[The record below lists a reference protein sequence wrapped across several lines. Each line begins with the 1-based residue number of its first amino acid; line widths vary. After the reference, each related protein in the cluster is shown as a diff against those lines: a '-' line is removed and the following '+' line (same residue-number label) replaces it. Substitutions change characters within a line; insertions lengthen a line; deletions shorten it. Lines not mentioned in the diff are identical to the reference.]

1 MDTSMLHRDTWAE
14 IHLDKI
20 ENNIKQIRKYLPS
33 SVKFM
38 AAVKAD
44 AYGHGDLQVA
54 RIALKAGAD
63 SLAVSILSEALY
75 LRRNGIKAPILVL
88 TPILPSD
95 VNIAIEYDL
104 AVTVFQLSWLKEMRL
119 YKIGKKPLK
128 IHIKIDTGLGRIGVN
143 KKEELEAMLPMLSR
157 EDIIVEG
164 VYTHFA
170 TANRE
175 DSSYFEKQY
184 KAFLNMTHWIKSK
197 GLDVSIFHCA
207 NSAATLKYK
216 NSVLDMVRIGV
227 AMFGIYPSEEIRK
240 TAPVT
245 LESALSLHSKIL
257 HVKKVKKG
265 SFIGYDTAYE
275 AKSDEWIA
283 TVPIGYADGWFRCFQ
298 GFHVLVDGQKVPIV
312 GKICMDQFM
321 IRLPKKYP
329 VGTPVV
335 LIGKDG
341 DKEIT
346 LEDLANHIG
355 SVPQEIPSMI
365 TYRVPKV
372 YYYNGEIVEV
382 LTERTWGPSQYPLSK
397 VNVNVK

>member
-1 MDTSMLHRDTWAE
+1 MDTSMLHRDAWVE
-14 IHLDKI
+14 IQLDRI
-20 ENNIKQIRKYLPS
+20 ENNIKQIREYLPP

-63 SLAVSILSEALY
+63 ALAVSILSEALY
-75 LRRNGIKAPILVL
+75 LRKNGIKAPILVL

-104 AVTVFQLSWLKEMRL
+104 SVTVFQLSWLKEMRL
-119 YKIGKKPLK
+119 YKVGKKPLK
-128 IHIKIDTGLGRIGVN
+128 IHLKMDTGLGRIGIS
-143 KKEELEAMLPMLSR
+143 KKEELEAMLPILNK
-157 EDIIVEG
+157 EDIVVEG
-164 VYTHFA
+164 MYTHFA

-175 DSSYFEKQY
+175 DSTYFNKQL
-184 KAFLNMTHWIKSK
+184 KAFLDDIQWIKSK
-197 GLDVSIFHCA
+197 GLDISIFHCA

-216 NSVLDMVRIGV
+216 DSLLDMVRIGV
-227 AMFGIYPSEEIRK
+227 AMFGIYPSEEIRR
-240 TAPVT
+240 TAPVKLQT
-245 LESALSLHSKIL
+245 ALSVHSKLL
-257 HVKKVKKG
+257 HVKKIKKG
-265 SFIGYDTAYE
+265 SFVGYDTAYQ
-275 AKSDEWIA
+275 ANSDEWIA

-298 GFHVLVDGQKVPIV
+298 GFHVLVDGQKMPII

-329 VGTPVV
+329 TGTPVV

-341 DKEIT
+341 DNEIT
-346 LEDLANHIG
+346 LEDLAKHIN

-372 YYYNGEIVEV
+372 YYYNHEIVEV
-382 LTERTWGPSQYPLSK
+382 LTERSWSPSQYPLSK
-397 VNVNVK
+397 VNVNIK

>member
-1 MDTSMLHRDTWAE
+1 MDTSMLHRDTWVE
-14 IHLDKI
+14 IHLDRI
-20 ENNIKQIRKYLPS
+20 ENNIRQIREYLPS

-44 AYGHGDLQVA
+44 AYGHGDLQIA

-63 SLAVSILSEALY
+63 ALAVSILSEALY
-75 LRRNGIKAPILVL
+75 LRKNGINAPILVL

-104 AVTVFQLSWLKEMRL
+104 SVTVFQLSWLKEMRL
-119 YKIGKKPLK
+119 YKVGKKPLK
-128 IHIKIDTGLGRIGVN
+128 LHLKIDTGLGRIGIN
-143 KKEELEAMLPMLSR
+143 KKEELEAMLPLLSK
-157 EDIIVEG
+157 EDIVVEG

-170 TANRE
+170 TANKE
-175 DSSYFEKQY
+175 DSAYFDRQFKG
-184 KAFLNMTHWIKSK
+184 FLDFTNWISSK

-207 NSAATLKYK
+207 NSAATLKYRD
-216 NSVLDMVRIGV
+216 SHLDMVRIGV

-240 TAPVT
+240 AAPMR
-245 LESALSLHSKIL
+245 LQSALSLHSRLL
-257 HVKKVKKG
+257 HVKQVKKG

-275 AKSDEWIA
+275 SSSDEWIA
-283 TVPIGYADGWFRCFQ
+283 TVPIGYADGWFRWFQ
-298 GFHVLVDGQKVPIV
+298 GFYVLVDGQKMPII

-329 VGTPVV
+329 IGTPVV

-341 DKEIT
+341 DNEIT
-346 LEDLANHIG
+346 LEDLASHIG

-372 YYYNGEIVEV
+372 YFYNGEIAEV
-382 LTERTWGPSQYPLSK
+382 LTERNWSPSQYPLS
-397 VNVNVK
+397 NVNVK

>member
-1 MDTSMLHRDTWAE
+1 MDTSILHRDTWAE

-20 ENNIKQIRKYLPS
+20 ENNIRQIREYLPS

-104 AVTVFQLSWLKEMRL
+104 SVTVFQLSWLKEMRL
-119 YKIGKKPLK
+119 YKVGKKPLK
-128 IHIKIDTGLGRIGVN
+128 VHVKIDTGLGRIGVN
-143 KKEELEAMLPMLSR
+143 KKEELEAMLPLLSR

-175 DSSYFEKQY
+175 NSSYFDKQY

-197 GLDVSIFHCA
+197 ELDVSIFHCA

-240 TAPVT
+240 TAPVI

-275 AKSDEWIA
+275 ANSDEWIA

-298 GFHVLVDGQKVPIV
+298 GFHVLVDGKTVPIV

-341 DKEIT
+341 DNEIT

-382 LTERTWGPSQYPLSK
+382 LTERTWAPSQYPLSK
-397 VNVNVK
+397 VNVK

>member
-1 MDTSMLHRDTWAE
+1 MLHRDTWVE
-14 IHLDKI
+14 IHLDRI
-20 ENNIKQIRKYLPS
+20 ENNIRQIREYLPP

-54 RIALKAGAD
+54 RIALKSGAD
-63 SLAVSILSEALY
+63 ALAVSILSEAIY
-75 LRRNGIKAPILVL
+75 LRKNGIKAPILVL
-88 TPILPSD
+88 TPILASD
-95 VNIAIEYDL
+95 VNIAVEYDL
-104 AVTVFQLSWLKEMRL
+104 SITVFQPSWLKEMRL
-119 YKIGKKPLK
+119 YKVGKKPLK
-128 IHIKIDTGLGRIGVN
+128 VHLKIDTGLGRIGIN
-143 KKEELEAMLPMLSR
+143 TKEELESILALLSKS
-157 EDIIVEG
+157 DIVVEG

-170 TANRE
+170 TANRD
-175 DSSYFEKQY
+175 DSSYFEKQFR
-184 KAFLNMTHWIKSK
+184 AFLETVDWIKSK

-216 NSVLDMVRIGV
+216 DSHLDMVRIGV
-227 AMFGIYPSEEIRK
+227 AMFGIYPSEEIRRRSPLK
-240 TAPVT
+240 
-245 LESALSLHSKIL
+245 LQSALTLHSKLL
-257 HVKKVKKG
+257 HVKQVKKG

-275 AKSDEWIA
+275 SNSDEWIG

-298 GFHVLVDGQKVPIV
+298 GFHVLVDGQKMPIV

-329 VGTPVV
+329 IGTPVV
-335 LIGKDG
+335 LIGKEG
-341 DKEIT
+341 NNEIT

-372 YYYNGEIVEV
+372 YFYKGEIVEV
-382 LTERTWGPSQYPLSK
+382 LTERNWSPSIYPLCE
-397 VNVNVK
+397 VNSNV

>member
-1 MDTSMLHRDTWAE
+1 MDTSILHRDTWVE
-14 IHLDKI
+14 IHLDRI
-20 ENNIKQIRKYLPS
+20 ENNIRQIREYLPPH
-33 SVKFM
+33 VKFM

-44 AYGHGDLQVA
+44 AYGHGDLQIA

-63 SLAVSILSEALY
+63 ALAVSILSEALY
-75 LRRNGIKAPILVL
+75 LRKNGINAPILVL

-95 VNIAIEYDL
+95 VNIAVEHNL
-104 AVTVFQLSWLKEMRL
+104 SVTVFQPSWLKEMRL
-119 YKIGKKPLK
+119 YKTSKKPLK
-128 IHIKIDTGLGRIGVN
+128 LHLKIDTGLGRIGISR
-143 KKEELEAMLPMLSR
+143 KEELEAILPLLNE
-157 EDIIVEG
+157 EDIVVEG

-175 DSSYFEKQY
+175 DSSYFQKQFS
-184 KAFLNMTHWIKSK
+184 AFLDIANWIKSK
-197 GLDVSIFHCA
+197 GVDVSIFHCA

-216 NSVLDMVRIGV
+216 NSHLDMVRIGV

-240 TAPVT
+240 TSPLKLQT
-245 LESALSLHSKIL
+245 ALSLHSKLL
-257 HVKKVKKG
+257 HVKQVKKG

-275 AKSDEWIA
+275 ASTAEWIG
-283 TVPIGYADGWFRCFQ
+283 TVPIGYADGWFRWFQ

-329 VGTPVV
+329 IGTPVV

-341 DKEIT
+341 DNEIT

-372 YYYNGEIVEV
+372 YFYKGKIVEV
-382 LTERTWGPSQYPLSK
+382 LTERNWNPSICPLE
-397 VNVNVK
+397 VNINIK